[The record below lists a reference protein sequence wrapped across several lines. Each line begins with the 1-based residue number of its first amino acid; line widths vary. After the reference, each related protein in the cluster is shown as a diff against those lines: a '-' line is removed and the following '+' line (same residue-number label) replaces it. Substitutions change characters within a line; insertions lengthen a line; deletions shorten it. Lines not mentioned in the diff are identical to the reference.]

1 MDAKEKSKPGFG
13 QLVIGPAGS
22 GKSTYCH
29 AMKQFLTGT
38 GRKVA
43 IINLDPANDN
53 MPFEADWDIAE
64 LITLSDVMDMM
75 KLGPNGGLIYCME
88 FLEKNFTTME
98 AKLKE
103 FQNEGF
109 YLLVDCPGQ
118 VELYTHD
125 NSIRS
130 IIEKMTRMD
139 IRVGKIPVLSIQSI
153 Y

>member
-1 MDAKEKSKPGFG
+1 MEKKEVPKPGFG

-53 MPFEADWDIAE
+53 MPFEPDWDISE
-64 LITLSDVMDMM
+64 LITLSDVMDML

-88 FLEKNFTTME
+88 FLEKNFDAME
-98 AKLKE
+98 IKLKE
-103 FQNEGF
+103 LQKEGF
-109 YLLVDCPGQ
+109 YLLIDCPGQ

-125 NSIRS
+125 TSVKS
-130 IIEKMTRMD
+130 IIDRMTRLD
-139 IRVGKIPVLSIQSI
+139 IRVCTIFVCTFV
-153 Y
+153 